1 MACSMKDAA
10 NLNRLYRKYV
20 SARGDVDTVRLVKAV
35 RREAS
40 AAERGTVRVS
50 PGLLREL
57 RADRAVV
64 GGIARRCR

>member
-10 NLNRLYRKYV
+10 ALDRLYRKYV
-20 SARGDVDTVRLVKAV
+20 TSRGDVDTARLVKAV
-35 RREAS
+35 RRETH
-40 AAERGTVRVS
+40 AAERGTVKVS